1 MRRVF
6 FASDGATGRKHCALS
21 QEVIQSDTTIWSEL
35 EMGDGGGGI
44 LFPRNVR
51 GKVKLKINKPAA
63 QLLFNEVI
71 LLARLEA
78 SRHFHPRAR
87 TLRYLYVDGA
97 SSPLRPTV
105 C

>member
-1 MRRVF
+1 
-6 FASDGATGRKHCALS
+6 
-21 QEVIQSDTTIWSEL
+21 
-35 EMGDGGGGI
+35 MGEEEGGGG
-44 LFPRNVR
+44 FPRYVLV
-51 GKVKLKINKPAA
+51 KVKLKINKPAA

-87 TLRYLYVDGA
+87 ILQYLYVAGA
-97 SSPLRPTV
+97 SSPLRPRV